1 MDRPLGQP
9 AVKIFDNDNC
19 SNQCRTIDPETP
31 EVAQMKLVGNILTV
45 LILLMSAFFFAVAIM
60 TVSTHRNWKQAAD
73 TLQIEYDTLNA
84 KLQQAKTG
92 TIQKEQSII
101 AEKVARAQQLA
112 QLESQLTAQQ
122 IEVDDLSKSLN
133 DETIL
138 SKERLAR
145 MEQAEA
151 RAAQLDRQNKGLTER
166 NVELNKEVATS
177 YEKLT
182 DLTNTTF
189 ELNTRIEEIEKLNQ
203 DMSAKLAKWNKV
215 GTLKGFDENELTNDI
230 VPLVNA
236 VVVKSTGPLFAVA
249 AGSDD
254 GLRKGHILDIYRA
267 ETFVGRGV
275 VREVQHDLAV
285 LETVREFMQ
294 ASVKEGDNV
303 TSKF

>member
-1 MDRPLGQP
+1 MGRPKLGQ
-9 AVKIFDNDNC
+9 ATVKIFDNDN
-19 SNQCRTIDPETP
+19 QPIPDDDPVIP
-31 EVAQMKLVGNILTV
+31 EVTQMKLVGNILTV
-45 LILLMSAFFFAVAIM
+45 LILLIM

-73 TLQIEYDTLNA
+73 TLQIEYDTLNT

-112 QLESQLTAQQ
+112 QLESQLASQQ
-122 IEVDDLSKSLN
+122 SEVDDLSKLLN
-133 DETIL
+133 EETII

-145 MEQAEA
+145 
-151 RAAQLDRQNKGLTER
+151 
-166 NVELNKEVATS
+166 LNKEVATS

-182 DLTNTTF
+182 DLTNSTF
-189 ELNTRIEEIEKLNQ
+189 ELGTRIEELETLNQ
-203 DMSAKLAKWNKV
+203 DLSASVAKWNKV
-215 GTLKGFDENELTNDI
+215 AKFNRWDENDLINDI

-236 VVVKSTGPLFAVA
+236 VVVRTEGPRFAVL

-254 GLRKGHILDIYRA
+254 GLREGHVLDIYRA
-267 ETFVGRGV
+267 DTFVGRGI
-275 VREVQHDLAV
+275 VREVQNDLAV

>member
-1 MDRPLGQP
+1 
-9 AVKIFDNDNC
+9 
-19 SNQCRTIDPETP
+19 
-31 EVAQMKLVGNILTV
+31 MKLVGNILTV

-60 TVSTHRNWKQAAD
+60 TVSTHRNWKQAAE
-73 TLQIEYDTLNA
+73 TLQSEYTTLEA
-84 KLQQAKTG
+84 KLKQAKSG
-92 TIQKEQSII
+92 TILKEQSII

-112 QLESQLTAQQ
+112 QLESQLTSLQA
-122 IEVDDLSKSLN
+122 EVDALSKDLN
-133 DETIL
+133 DETII
-138 SKERLAR
+138 SKQRLAR

-151 RAAQLDRQNKGLTER
+151 RAAQLDKQNKSMSER
-166 NVELNKEVATS
+166 NVQLNKEVATN

-189 ELNTRIEEIEKLNQ
+189 ELSTRIEEIEKLNQ
-203 DMSAKLAKWNKV
+203 DLSASVAKSDRILK
-215 GTLKGFDENELTNDI
+215 LKGWDENELTNDI

-254 GLRKGHILDIYRA
+254 GLRKGHVLDIYRA
-267 ETFVGRGV
+267 DSFVGRGA
-275 VREVQHDLAV
+275 VREVENDLSV

>member
-1 MDRPLGQP
+1 L
-9 AVKIFDNDNC
+9 
-19 SNQCRTIDPETP
+19 
-31 EVAQMKLVGNILTV
+31 
-45 LILLMSAFFFAVAIM
+45 
-60 TVSTHRNWKQAAD
+60 QA
-73 TLQIEYDTLNA
+73 
-84 KLQQAKTG
+84 AKTG
-92 TIQKEQSII
+92 SIQKEQSIV

-112 QLESQLTAQQ
+112 QLESQLAAQQ
-122 IEVDDLSKSLN
+122 VEVDDLSKLLN
-133 DETIL
+133 EETII

-151 RAAQLDRQNKGLTER
+151 RAAQLDRQNKALTES
-166 NVELNKEVATS
+166 NVQLNKEVATS

-189 ELNTRIEEIEKLNQ
+189 ELNTRIEETEVN
-203 DMSAKLAKWNKV
+203 SLA
-215 GTLKGFDENELTNDI
+215 NDV

-254 GLRKGHILDIYRA
+254 GLREGHVLDIYRGD
-267 ETFVGRGV
+267 TFVGRAI
-275 VREVQHDLAV
+275 VREVQNDLAV

-294 ASVKEGDNV
+294 TSVKEGDNV

>member
-1 MDRPLGQP
+1 
-9 AVKIFDNDNC
+9 
-19 SNQCRTIDPETP
+19 
-31 EVAQMKLVGNILTV
+31 MKLVGNILTV

-60 TVSTHRNWKQAAD
+60 TVSTHRNWKQAAE
-73 TLQIEYDTLNA
+73 TLQTEFNTLEA
-84 KLQQAKTG
+84 KLKQAKSG
-92 TIQKEQSII
+92 SIQKEQSII

-112 QLESQLTAQQ
+112 QLESQLSSQQ
-122 IEVDDLSKSLN
+122 VEVDDLSKLLN
-133 DETIL
+133 EETII

-151 RAAQLDRQNKGLTER
+151 RAAQLDRQNKSLTDR
-166 NVELNKEVATS
+166 NVQLNKEVATS

-189 ELNTRIEEIEKLNQ
+189 ELSTRIEEIEKLNQ
-203 DMSAKLAKWNKV
+203 DLSASVGKWNRI
-215 GTLKGFDENELTNDI
+215 GRAKGFDENELTNDV

-254 GLRKGHILDIYRA
+254 GLREGHVLDIYRA

-275 VREVQHDLAV
+275 VREVQNDLAV

>member
-1 MDRPLGQP
+1 M
-9 AVKIFDNDNC
+9 
-19 SNQCRTIDPETP
+19 
-31 EVAQMKLVGNILTV
+31 
-45 LILLMSAFFFAVAIM
+45 AIM

-92 TIQKEQSII
+92 SIQKEQSII

-112 QLESQLTAQQ
+112 QLESQLTSQQ
-122 IEVDDLSKSLN
+122 AEVDDLSKALN
-133 DETIL
+133 EETII

-151 RAAQLDRQNKGLTER
+151 RAAQLDRQNKSLTER

-189 ELNTRIEEIEKLNQ
+189 ELGTRIEELEDLNG
-203 DMSAKLAKWNKV
+203 DLSASLANWSKV
-215 GTLKGFDENELTNDI
+215 GRGFGLNENSLTDDI

-254 GLRKGHILDIYRA
+254 GLRKGHVLDIYRA
-267 ETFVGRGV
+267 ETFVGRGI